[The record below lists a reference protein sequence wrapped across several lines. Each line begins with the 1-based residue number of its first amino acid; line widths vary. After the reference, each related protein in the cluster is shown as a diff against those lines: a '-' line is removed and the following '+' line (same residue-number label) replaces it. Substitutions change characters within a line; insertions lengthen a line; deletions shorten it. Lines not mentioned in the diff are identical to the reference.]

1 MKINSAEF
9 VKGVVEGDEFWDAN
23 KPQFVFYGR
32 SNTGKSSSINAI
44 LGRNSLARPSGTPG
58 KTREVN
64 FFDINESF
72 YFVDL
77 PGYGYARISKVEQEK
92 LRQLILWFIGETNCA
107 KRIHTI
113 VLDAKVG
120 LTDLDREMLQILED
134 EGQKHVIV
142 LLNKTDK
149 MNQKELSAAVKKANA
164 DVPPFAQMIPFSAT
178 KKKGVD
184 KFWELVE
191 DIVN

>member
-44 LGRNSLARPSGTPG
+44 LGRNALARPSGTPG

-92 LRQLILWFIGETNCA
+92 LRNLILWFIGETNAA

-120 LTDLDREMLQILED
+120 LTELDKEMLNILKEED
-134 EGQKHVIV
+134 QEHIFI

-149 MNQKELSAAVKKANA
+149 MNQKELSAALRKAQA
-164 DVPPFAQMIPFSAT
+164 DVPDFATLIPFSAT
-178 KKKGVD
+178 KKTGVE
-184 KFWELVE
+184 KFWELTK
-191 DIVN
+191 DIVS

>member
-44 LGRNSLARPSGTPG
+44 LGRNALARPSGTPG

-92 LRQLILWFIGETNCA
+92 LRNLILWFIGETNAA

-120 LTDLDREMLQILED
+120 LTELDKEMLNILKEED
-134 EGQKHVIV
+134 QEHI
-142 LLNKTDK
+142 
-149 MNQKELSAAVKKANA
+149 
-164 DVPPFAQMIPFSAT
+164 
-178 KKKGVD
+178 
-184 KFWELVE
+184 
-191 DIVN
+191 